1 MEKDVEQLKEQL
13 KQQEKLAALGLLSAG
28 IVHEIQNPLNF
39 VINFSKMSD
48 QLLKDLVEIVE
59 DNQAHIPADDL
70 DEITEIVTDLKEN
83 MARIVEHGERAV
95 SIIQNI
101 LLMSRGKQDEYM
113 VSDICHIVKENLWL
127 AYHSMRA
134 NYKNFNV
141 SIHES
146 YDEAMPKAKV
156 IPQDLSRAVLNVVNN
171 AFYAVW
177 EKSQD
182 DSDGYTPEVTV
193 SVGMS
198 DGNVIIRM
206 QDNGTGM
213 DDEVKQHI
221 FDNFYTTKP
230 IGKGTGL
237 GMGITKSI
245 IEDKHGGRLTF
256 DSTKGVGSSF
266 TFVIPIRK

>member
-1 MEKDVEQLKEQL
+1 
-13 KQQEKLAALGLLSAG
+13 
-28 IVHEIQNPLNF
+28 
-39 VINFSKMSD
+39 
-48 QLLKDLVEIVE
+48 
-59 DNQAHIPADDL
+59 
-70 DEITEIVTDLKEN
+70 
-83 MARIVEHGERAV
+83 
-95 SIIQNI
+95 
-101 LLMSRGKQDEYM
+101 
-113 VSDICHIVKENLWL
+113 
-127 AYHSMRA
+127 
-134 NYKNFNV
+134 
-141 SIHES
+141 
-146 YDEAMPKAKV
+146 MPKAKV